1 MLGDFE
7 KSALRKFLDFNC
19 GNVWRIRSEKVQKVI
34 LWAKN
39 SVWRRLRRARAKN
52 TLKTRFW
59 KVIFGQNPPTKIIF
73 VCWAKTLK
81 KTLVR
86 NSLHASEAQHRV
98 CFSIRHRSKSPVVS
112 VRTFGLKWVIL
123 KVLDRFERILALLEC
138 YFGQK
143 TPNEFDLWTGRAL
156 IAKFYSK
163 ECWKAGSVTQK
174 VSPFAPKAHY

>member
-7 KSALRKFLDFNC
+7 KSALRQFSDFNC
-19 GNVWRIRSEKVQKVI
+19 GNVRRIRSEKVQKII

-81 KTLVR
+81 NHCSNPSPGKGR
-86 NSLHASEAQHRV
+86 
-98 CFSIRHRSKSPVVS
+98 SPVEGSWWGDGRESPERRPALGGHGADVA
-112 VRTFGLKWVIL
+112 R
-123 KVLDRFERILALLEC
+123 VLVPPVHLPPGTLHWNGTCKNFLPD
-138 YFGQK
+138 
-143 TPNEFDLWTGRAL
+143 
-156 IAKFYSK
+156 SK
-163 ECWKAGSVTQK
+163 LNI
-174 VSPFAPKAHY
+174 F